1 MKPAE
6 FTKSVGIRVLGITC
20 KVMEFRQLRYFV
32 AVAEELNIGRASQ
45 RLHISAPSLSQ
56 QIIAL
61 ENDLGVQLFD
71 RSRQGVSLT
80 STGTAL
86 LSRTRALLDNAD
98 DLSERIASVR
108 TESPVRLG
116 YVVWCPSD
124 WAERVAGV
132 AQMAIDVWT
141 CPSHMLAVRVAEGT
155 LDLAICWVQTSD
167 LETLG
172 LEAYL
177 LATEE
182 ISALSTGADSSRV
195 EAADAVVLS
204 DSRNDSW
211 SSWNRYATLFAQET
225 GAALEDINDGG
236 ITGTAFFNH
245 VRRLQRPVL
254 NSPVGQSM
262 PSPRD
267 LHRRQLIAPTPLWT
281 WSLVVRR
288 DCDRPSVQAVIKALI
303 RDVQHPELTEGQHWL
318 PPEDPHRRP

>member
-1 MKPAE
+1 
-6 FTKSVGIRVLGITC
+6 
-20 KVMEFRQLRYFV
+20 MEFRQLRYFV
-32 AVAEELNIGRASQ
+32 AVAEELNIGRAAQ
-45 RLHISAPSLSQ
+45 RLHLAAPSLSQ
-56 QIIAL
+56 QITAL

-80 STGTAL
+80 PTGAAL
-86 LSRTRALLDNAD
+86 LSKTRALLDSAD
-98 DLSERIASVR
+98 DLSERVASVR

-141 CPSHMLAVRVAEGT
+141 CPSHMLAVRVAEDT

-177 LATEE
+177 LGVEE
-182 ISALSTGADSSRV
+182 ISALSTGPGSSRV
-195 EAADAVVLS
+195 KAADAVVLT
-204 DSRNDSW
+204 DSSNDSW
-211 SSWNRYATLFAQET
+211 SSWNRYATLFAKDT
-225 GAALEDINDGG
+225 GAALEHIHDGG

-245 VRRLQRPVL
+245 VRRLHGPVL

-262 PSPRD
+262 PFPRD
-267 LHRRQLIAPTPLWT
+267 LHRRPIVAPTPLWT

-288 DCDRPSVQAVIKALI
+288 DSKRASVRAVIKALT
-303 RDVQHPELTEGQHWL
+303 RDVQHPELADGQHWL
-318 PPEDPHRRP
+318 PPGDPHGRP